1 VLFIPALR
9 IAKPLAV
16 IKKMMNIKQKII
28 IIGFLFV
35 FQNIFGQETELG
47 YKRENHKIYSQDKDE
62 YVLKITFPRNYNSDK
77 EYKTLYYLDAFWL
90 TEITLG
96 SYTILDYCNYVED
109 VVFVGIS
116 LDGTEKDWHKQ
127 RDMDF
132 TPSPFENLGLFED
145 LKKSNPEDKIKITV
159 KTAGGNQLNEEN
171 TGGANL
177 FLDFL
182 ENQVIEFVEKE
193 YPNLNKRRGL
203 LGHSFGGLFGFY
215 TLQNRPEL
223 FQDLLLISSP
233 LSWNSSELVDKG
245 IFFKLI
251 DSKSEIKLYH
261 SYGEEEV
268 KGTITSNNDISKI
281 ITELELENLNY
292 KYEPVK
298 NMNHHSILSRAIYD
312 GLLYLYKK

>member
-1 VLFIPALR
+1 
-9 IAKPLAV
+9 
-16 IKKMMNIKQKII
+16 MTNIKQKII
-28 IIGFLFV
+28 VIGFLFLFLNV
-35 FQNIFGQETELG
+35 FGQKTELG
-47 YKRENHKIYSQDKDE
+47 YKTENHKIYSQDKDE
-62 YVLKITFPRNYNSDK
+62 YILKITFPRNYSSDK
-77 EYKTLYYLDAFWL
+77 EYKTLYYLDAYWL

-96 SYTILDYCNYVED
+96 SYTILDLCNYVED

-116 LDGTEKDWHKQ
+116 LNGTQKDWHKQ

-132 TPSPFENLGLFED
+132 TPSQFKNLGLFED
-145 LKKSNPEDKIKITV
+145 LKKSNPENNIKITV
-159 KTAGGNQLNEEN
+159 KTGGGNQLNKES

-182 ENQVIEFVEKE
+182 DNQVIEFIEKE

-223 FQDLLLISSP
+223 FQDLLLISAS

-245 IFFKLI
+245 RFSKLK
-251 DSKSEIKLYH
+251 DSTREIKIYH
-261 SYGEEEV
+261 SYGNEEIN
-268 KGTITSNNDISKI
+268 GIRTSNNDISSI

-292 KYEPVK
+292 KFDPVK
-298 NMNHHSILSRAIYD
+298 NTNHHSVLSKAIYD